1 MKNWKMA
8 GKFAIA
14 LSVNEVLQISNH
26 QKSNDLSVIYYLQID
41 SHHEKIE
48 AQAFTSWSMSILGI
62 AYTRWVLYKNHI
74 LYTATLIIEERAA
87 HKITL
92 QWLISGH

>member
-1 MKNWKMA
+1 MA

-48 AQAFTSWSMSILGI
+48 AQAFTS
-62 AYTRWVLYKNHI
+62 
-74 LYTATLIIEERAA
+74 
-87 HKITL
+87 
-92 QWLISGH
+92 